1 MTPTATDTA
10 ATDTAATT
18 LEPDLRVRIGNLVL
32 PNPVGLA
39 SGTFGYGLEY
49 EELVNVDSLGALYT
63 KAVTPEPRAGNPPPR
78 LVETPAG
85 MINSIGLANPG
96 IDAFVRDK
104 LPALRARRCPVIVN
118 VAGSTEDDYLR
129 VVSEIEAAAGPAIA
143 AGPAGSGVDGYE
155 INVSCPNVRHGGMSF
170 GTDPGQVERLTAA
183 LRPLTSRPLIIKL
196 SPNVTDIASIA
207 RAAEAGG
214 ADAVSCINTLV
225 GMVIDTKKRRS
236 AIAMGTGGLSGP
248 AVRPVGVACTWK
260 VARAVKIPVIGLG
273 GIMCA
278 DDALQYLMA
287 GAVAVQVGTGT
298 FADPGTAERVLSG
311 IADWMRAQGISRVE
325 EIRTLLR
332 A

>member
-1 MTPTATDTA
+1 MTPTATDT
-10 ATDTAATT
+10 ATT

-143 AGPAGSGVDGYE
+143 RNRPCAVPTSNGSIRRVPSGRAWLREVSITRRARFSIDSAG
-155 INVSCPNVRHGGMSF
+155 
-170 GTDPGQVERLTAA
+170 
-183 LRPLTSRPLIIKL
+183 
-196 SPNVTDIASIA
+196 ASIPYIHA
-207 RAAEAGG
+207 
-214 ADAVSCINTLV
+214 
-225 GMVIDTKKRRS
+225 
-236 AIAMGTGGLSGP
+236 
-248 AVRPVGVACTWK
+248 
-260 VARAVKIPVIGLG
+260 
-273 GIMCA
+273 
-278 DDALQYLMA
+278 
-287 GAVAVQVGTGT
+287 
-298 FADPGTAERVLSG
+298 
-311 IADWMRAQGISRVE
+311 
-325 EIRTLLR
+325 
-332 A
+332 